1 MTIDEV
7 LSMDEKQI
15 FDRKSI
21 LIKPVDLS
29 DTICAFAN
37 ADGGTIA
44 IGISDK
50 KRRIEGVDRH
60 TEHLNDI
67 LRTPIDFCNP
77 TVPVTTEMVECVNSD
92 GEPDHV
98 LLMHVEASPVLHAN
112 QADEVFLRVGDKS
125 KKLDFNDSQDNGQ
138 KRGVRPRI
146 DAKHAGWH

>member
-60 TEHLNDI
+60 WRL
-67 LRTPIDFCNP
+67 
-77 TVPVTTEMVECVNSD
+77 
-92 GEPDHV
+92 
-98 LLMHVEASPVLHAN
+98 
-112 QADEVFLRVGDKS
+112 
-125 KKLDFNDSQDNGQ
+125 
-138 KRGVRPRI
+138 
-146 DAKHAGWH
+146 